1 MVQAVMNHRNDHNPL
16 KGIKNVAIYVR
27 KSRLIAGTDEQ
38 ETLDRHR
45 KELIQ
50 FAESNDL
57 KYILFEEVESGTSD
71 DRKEFLR
78 MLSLIENLAF
88 DALLAVHVDRILR
101 NELDKARLNKAL
113 LESDTLIIQTNPFEV
128 INLSDDSD
136 YEKLAF
142 RAFFAE
148 HEARQ
153 IKRRFKA
160 GIIRSAVQGKW
171 VQDAPYGYK
180 IGPEGYLEIVPEE
193 AEVLKEL
200 AERYINREVPKT
212 VAIDLNQR
220 GVPAPR
226 GNRWWDKVIRQML
239 SNEVYI
245 GTAIYGKARYPKRH
259 LKIEKA
265 PEEVIRVEEAHPAI
279 FDKATWKKI
288 QNETTRR
295 RNSGRSVNGSYIFS
309 GLVKCAVC
317 GQSMT
322 MNNSKYFYPN
332 GQPRVYVRR
341 CTHTD
346 ALGNRC
352 KNEGT
357 GMYLDVLSIA
367 VYKHLHDYYSHL
379 VTPLEDDSKAEEKLM
394 NEKKRITAEIAKLEN
409 AKLRILELYEYGDID
424 RRTYITRTEERDIQ
438 LDELRTRLHSIE
450 ATVNKDRSLDEKKE
464 DLESV
469 LKIMIKDIESTDG
482 TKTTKEE
489 RKALNTLLHKLLD
502 RIELIRLGDAVYAEL
517 VFR

>member
-1 MVQAVMNHRNDHNPL
+1 MLQTGNKPQGGYDPL

-160 GIIRSAVQGKW
+160 GIIRSALQGKW

-180 IGPEGYLEIVPEE
+180 IGPDGYLEIIREE
-193 AEVLKEL
+193 AEVLKEI
-200 AERYINREVPKT
+200 AERYINREVPKA

-220 GVPAPR
+220 GVPAPK

-239 SNEVYI
+239 ANEVYV
-245 GTAIYGKARYPKRH
+245 GTAIYGKARYPKKH

-279 FDKATWKKI
+279 FDKDTWAKI
-288 QNETTRR
+288 QDETARR
-295 RNSGRSVNGSYIFS
+295 RNSGRSVNGVHIFS
-309 GLVKCAVC
+309 GLLKCAVC
-317 GQSMT
+317 GKPITMT
-322 MNNSKYFYPN
+322 HSKYFYPN
-332 GQPRVYVRR
+332 GEPRIYVKR
-341 CTHTD
+341 CTYTD
-346 ALGNRC
+346 AVGNRC
-352 KNEGT
+352 PNKGT
-357 GMYLDVLSIA
+357 SMYMDVLNIA
-367 VYKHLHDYYSHL
+367 VYQHLHDYYGHL
-379 VTPLEDDSKAEEKLM
+379 VTPLEDNSKAEEKLM
-394 NEKKRITAEIAKLEN
+394 NEKKRITAEITKLEN

-424 RRTYITRTEERDIQ
+424 RRTFLTRTEERDLQ
-438 LDELRTRLHSIE
+438 LDELRSRLHSIE
-450 ATVNKDRSLDEKKE
+450 ASFSRDTSIEEKKE
-464 DLESV
+464 ALEQV
-469 LKIMIKDIESTDG
+469 LKIMLKDIESTDG
-482 TKTTKEE
+482 TKTTREE
-489 RKALNTLLHKLLD
+489 RKAVNTLLHKLLD
-502 RIELIRLGDAVYAEL
+502 KIVLIRLGDEVNAEL
-517 VFR
+517 FFR